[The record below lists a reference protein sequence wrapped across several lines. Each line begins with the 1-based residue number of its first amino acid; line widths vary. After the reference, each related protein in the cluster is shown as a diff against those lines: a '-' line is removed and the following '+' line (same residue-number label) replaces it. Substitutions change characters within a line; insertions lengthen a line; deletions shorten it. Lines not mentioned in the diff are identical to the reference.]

1 MRILVV
7 DISQRNIGISPNLK
21 YSSIY
26 SLATVK
32 RTAPYQSWAPFNI
45 PRRFPHLLLMVIDW
59 MIRTLCE
66 VLWWKLSR
74 SVTKNLTAYRF
85 NSGGWGLD
93 DMKREIHSFPTMYIM
108 GGGKWCRNGS
118 KLRFSQKK
126 WPKNSF
132 FEGHKSGSTD
142 FGGVW
147 HPYFWRYRYLPHVF
161 WKNWNII
168 FEMSYVQ
175 GVNLQ

>member
-1 MRILVV
+1 MGI
-7 DISQRNIGISPNLK
+7 NINIEVFNNVFSNIFKNHL
-21 YSSIY
+21 YWLRSIDNQFFLSMY
-26 SLATVK
+26 WTPLSESGV
-32 RTAPYQSWAPFNI
+32 PCE
-45 PRRFPHLLLMVIDW
+45 LM
-59 MIRTLCE
+59 TLCE

-85 NSGGWGLD
+85 NSGVWGLD

-147 HPYFWRYRYLPHVF
+147 HPYFWRYR
-161 WKNWNII
+161 
-168 FEMSYVQ
+168 
-175 GVNLQ
+175 